1 MLQITSCLLYTM
13 PIKYKIMPKTGIS
26 LSIHKKRS
34 ILDECLESTQDK
46 ILQDTNKHKSR
57 TSKL

>member
-1 MLQITSCLLYTM
+1 
-13 PIKYKIMPKTGIS
+13 MPKTGIS